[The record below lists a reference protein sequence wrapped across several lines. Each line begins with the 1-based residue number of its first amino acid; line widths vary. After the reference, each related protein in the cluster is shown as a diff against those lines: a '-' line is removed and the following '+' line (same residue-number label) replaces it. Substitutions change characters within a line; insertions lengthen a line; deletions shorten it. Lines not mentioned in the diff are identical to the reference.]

1 MVFQAAILIVGDS
14 AMLSREQLQ
23 QISTS
28 IEDALKVS
36 SSEPRGLLRY
46 LLAMASVE
54 VAQRIKSQSEPS
66 RKAA

>member
-1 MVFQAAILIVGDS
+1 
-14 AMLSREQLQ
+14 MLSREQLQ

-28 IEDALKVS
+28 VEDALQVS

-54 VAQRIKSQSEPS
+54 AAQRIKSQPEPS